1 MSTVELVILLE
12 TYIVVDMVHGVAKYQ
27 ISILFQY
34 HVHVGV
40 LVFVCALR
48 IFLVYSFLASTL
60 FSPCYPTHVNNVT
73 FPAVRLGGS
82 TPAHSQC

>member
-34 HVHVGV
+34 HVRIGV

-48 IFLVYSFLASTL
+48 IFLVYS
-60 FSPCYPTHVNNVT
+60 
-73 FPAVRLGGS
+73 
-82 TPAHSQC
+82 